1 MTISII
7 RILPALA
14 VTAFAAAACSSGEAA
29 ERWSVSNSQIGPVTA
44 RTAFDRDTLAGLLPG
59 FDVAEASWGGD
70 TALDGS
76 IDYPRV
82 PLQTTKPG
90 QPKNIVFIVI
100 DLIFGSFPATSVGIA
115 LKSSRF

>member
-59 FDVAEASWGGD
+59 FDVAEAEAWSEGMAHPVIEARRSTGGPRAWCT
-70 TALDGS
+70 TAYCRSETGAPMQQSGS
-76 IDYPRV
+76 IWMVPR
-82 PLQTTKPG
+82 TAST
-90 QPKNIVFIVI
+90 
-100 DLIFGSFPATSVGIA
+100 ATS
-115 LKSSRF
+115 